1 MAGGGRWRSYGS
13 LTAQVANIVPGIGAS
28 GVQVLSQVPQPIGEV
43 LVPSRDAISDVPDA
57 FLKFSAVGGYALES
71 GSNVVDESL
80 AVASDDAFAQEIGR
94 NGIQQPQ
101 RTKRRICGEPG
112 HYRGCASA
120 KESIKGINRLI
131 ENGFS
136 RNNRAEQGGSK
147 QATGRKT
154 GCSQRSAS
162 QRAQAKITCQAVSE
176 NAAAYGSGCSDDVLQ
191 STCFWCI
198 CHINITTI

>member
-94 NGIQQPQ
+94 KGIQQP
-101 RTKRRICGEPG
+101 
-112 HYRGCASA
+112 
-120 KESIKGINRLI
+120 
-131 ENGFS
+131 
-136 RNNRAEQGGSK
+136 
-147 QATGRKT
+147 
-154 GCSQRSAS
+154 